1 MLGAVCVGMQ
11 SHPCSEDVDPEGT
24 AKARRLVE
32 EDPVRTLNRLRLDGR
47 SPSCVGKQPHP
58 CSEDPDPE
66 EVCKAPW
73 LVAVDPV

>member
-1 MLGAVCVGMQ
+1 MVLGAVCVGKQ

-24 AKARRLVE
+24 AKERRLVE
-32 EDPVRTLNRLRLDGR
+32 EDIVRTLNRLRLDGR
-47 SPSCVGKQPHP
+47 SPSCVG
-58 CSEDPDPE
+58 DPDPE